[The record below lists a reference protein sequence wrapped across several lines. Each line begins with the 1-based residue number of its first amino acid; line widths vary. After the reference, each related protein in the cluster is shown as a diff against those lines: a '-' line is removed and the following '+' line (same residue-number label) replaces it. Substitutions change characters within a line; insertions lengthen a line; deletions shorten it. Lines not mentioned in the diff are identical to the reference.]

1 MKVPV
6 KYFDPDLHTQFYQAA
21 LSEATL
27 RVPEKKQEP
36 HMERVPAISLIRD
49 GAVTPPG
56 TF

>member
-1 MKVPV
+1 MKVSV